1 MFLRKLYNSL
11 RKAEIMDRIKYL
23 RRRKEI
29 PISKLTSLLKVSRA
43 TYYNYESGNSNANI
57 DVYIKLADFYN
68 VSLDYLC
75 GRSIA
80 STNDELY
87 GNENAITSEDVENL
101 ELTLSKLKKMIE

>member
-1 MFLRKLYNSL
+1 
-11 RKAEIMDRIKYL
+11 MDRIKYL

-29 PISKLTSLLKVSRA
+29 PVSKLTSLLKVSRA

-75 GRSIA
+75 GRNIA
-80 STNDELY
+80 STSDQIYGYEDE
-87 GNENAITSEDVENL
+87 ITSKDVENL
-101 ELTLSKLKKMIE
+101 ESTLIKLKKMVK